1 MFANR
6 MRLYL
11 AGQDKV
17 RPVPKQWLDQSFMRS
32 FTGHA
37 AFDETLVTGDGEI
50 EAGFDVDPELLR
62 SSFEQ
67 WLRGR
72 KLISPGARLVLEA
85 CTR

>member
-6 MRLYL
+6 LRLNL
-11 AGQDKV
+11 AGQDQV
-17 RPVPKQWLDQSFMRS
+17 RPVPKQWLDQFFMRN

-50 EAGFDVDPELLR
+50 EAGLDVDPELLR
-62 SSFEQ
+62 SNFEQ

-85 CTR
+85 CRR